1 MKIRILGNSL
11 RLRLKKSELA
21 IFAEDGKISDK
32 IVFGDNEL
40 IYSLKFSNKKAIHSC
55 FIANEIV
62 ISIPK
67 EVAVNWIESD
77 LISLQNEIVTPTL
90 LIEKDF
96 KCTSDSC
103 NEKESKQNDSFP
115 NPNE

>member
-32 IVFGDNEL
+32 IVFGENEI
-40 IYSLKFSNKKAIHSC
+40 IYSLKVSNERAIHSY
-55 FIANEIV
+55 FIDNEIV
-62 ISIPK
+62 VSIPK
-67 EVAVNWIESD
+67 AVAINWIESD
-77 LISLQNEIVTPTL
+77 LISLQNEISTPTL

-103 NEKESKQNDSFP
+103 IESKNDQEDSFS

>member
-21 IFAEDGKISDK
+21 IFAENGKISDK

-40 IYSLKFSNKKAIHSC
+40 IYSLKVSQEKTIHSY
-55 FIANEIV
+55 FIDNEIV
-62 ISIPK
+62 VSIPK
-67 EVAVNWIESD
+67 EVAVNWIQSD
-77 LISLQNEIVTPTL
+77 LISLQNEIATPTL

-96 KCTSDSC
+96 KCTSETC
-103 NEKESKQNDSFP
+103 NESETEQEDSFP
-115 NPNE
+115 KPNE